1 LAIDG
6 VSAATA
12 INRWLKVLLLKP
24 QTRQHP
30 LLLQF
35 LGLQPGWGSNELGFA
50 GVADNAVQLADL
62 SDPGIGSGKL
72 AM

>member
-1 LAIDG
+1 
-6 VSAATA
+6 
-12 INRWLKVLLLKP
+12 LKVLLLKP

-50 GVADNAVQLADL
+50 GAADNAVQLADL
-62 SDPGIGSGKL
+62 SDPGVGSGKL

>member
-1 LAIDG
+1 
-6 VSAATA
+6 V
-12 INRWLKVLLLKP
+12 NRWLKVLLLKP

-30 LLLQF
+30 LLLEF

-50 GVADNAVQLADL
+50 GAAKRPERDVQMADL
-62 SDPGIGSGKL
+62 SDPGVSSGKL